1 MSEYVVTTTSGKVQ
15 GYERNGLAEY
25 LGIPYAMPPVGELR
39 FKRAQ
44 AVIPRTR
51 FAGTER
57 CRASNCRIPACTRGL
72 T

>member
-15 GYERNGLAEY
+15 GYERNGLVEY

-44 AVIPRTR
+44 AVGGR
-51 FAGTER
+51 FRRKGIWPGSDSAK
-57 CRASNCRIPACTRGL
+57 
-72 T
+72 